1 MQGLLFWWWLSGRW
15 VVAFVMFE
23 LAGRRRASL
32 RGRLRTVSLFSWSV
46 EQNARDTQMTT
57 RVTEGARRERH
68 PNYFLLG
75 LPPSLLASRV
85 SRLASRVSRLASRV
99 SRLASRV
106 SLLASR
112 ASRLVSRVLRLA
124 ASPLNARARALPF
137 LNLKK
142 RRDCSQSTWEVTRE
156 RHANGDASV
165 RGEDWK
171 GTFDKIPFLH
181 HKLRTSVIVRRAS
194 R

>member
-57 RVTEGARRERH
+57 RETGEAFFSCYRPR
-68 PNYFLLG
+68 F
-75 LPPSLLASRV
+75 
-85 SRLASRVSRLASRV
+85 SRLAAL
-99 SRLASRV
+99 
-106 SLLASR
+106 
-112 ASRLVSRVLRLA
+112 
-124 ASPLNARARALPF
+124 PLNARARALPF

-142 RRDCSQSTWEVTRE
+142 QRDRSRSTWEVTRE

-165 RGEDWK
+165 RGENWK
-171 GTFDKIPFLH
+171 GTFHKIPFLH
-181 HKLRTSVIVRRAS
+181 DKLRTSVIVRRAY